1 MCRIIIAVGVKDDLA
16 IVFDENTSNLR
27 NNYLMKCCIDRKTKP
42 SSVRK
47 YLYSFIDFCS
57 FLITNKVS
65 VTTVTY
71 ENVFHNT

>member
-1 MCRIIIAVGVKDDLA
+1 
-16 IVFDENTSNLR
+16 
-27 NNYLMKCCIDRKTKP
+27 MKCCIDRKTKP

-71 ENVFHNT
+71 ENVFTTLNSARLAGNLFSERQKFETCKKCGGL